1 MTKVY
6 AVSNRKGGVG
16 KTTTARNL
24 ISGVYMALKRR
35 GLSCRVCGV
44 DFDDQ
49 GHLTLTFLIDVSG
62 RKHMY
67 HLMIDEHTTVDEILV
82 KHPELEVY
90 VAPTNEDL
98 AGVGLLLNAVDHHNR
113 LKEKMV
119 PLIGLMDYIFMDTG
133 PSLDVLVVNSLT
145 FADKVI
151 IPCQTQYLS
160 LDSTDKLLINV
171 RRVQESY
178 NPGLRVAGII
188 PTLYDGRLKHDNEM
202 LQQIYTRYAQYK
214 IYPVIPRRSS
224 LVEAV
229 PQGHSIQEYKPNSDI
244 ALLYQNIAEDIVTTD
259 LAEEAA

>member
-16 KTTTARNL
+16 KTTTTRNL
-24 ISGVYMALKRR
+24 ISGVYVALKRR
-35 GLSCRVCGV
+35 GRPSRVCGV
-44 DFDDQ
+44 DIDDQ

-67 HLMIDEHTTVDEILV
+67 HLMVDKNTTVEEVLV
-82 KHPELEVY
+82 KHPTFEIY

-98 AGVGLLLNAVDHHNR
+98 AGVSLVINAVDHHGR
-113 LKEKMV
+113 LAEKMT
-119 PLIGLMDYIFMDTG
+119 PLLGIMDYIFMDTG

-145 FADKVI
+145 FANKVV

-160 LDSTDKLLINV
+160 LDSTDKLLTNV
-171 RRVQESY
+171 KRVQESY

-202 LQQIYTRYAQYK
+202 LQQIYTRYAEYK

-229 PQGHSIQEYKPNSDI
+229 PQGLSIQEYKPNSDI